1 MPAGA
6 VRRAHPD
13 PIAVAVPAAPPLSVT
28 RAALLVNGSDGAFR
42 DLIWSLLIVANRL
55 PRYPEAF
62 GRHLGMSGAMYTV
75 LIATAHMQG
84 GKGVGIRALA
94 EYMHLPAPHVTTTVG
109 RLVESGLLA
118 KRPNPR
124 DGRGVLI
131 SLTAAGE
138 AALRRLAPYQSDVND
153 VLFDGLTREDFQSL
167 ARLMETMVG
176 NSARALA
183 RVEEL
188 DRAQD
193 TARKMGRGD

>member
-6 VRRAHPD
+6 LRRTQPD
-13 PIAVAVPAAPPLSVT
+13 RASELPATPPLSVT
-28 RAALLVNGSDGAFR
+28 RPPLLVSGSDRAFR
-42 DLIWSLLIVANRL
+42 GLIWSLLIVANRL
-55 PRYPEAF
+55 PRFPEAF
-62 GRHLGMSGAMYTV
+62 GRHLGISGAMYTV
-75 LIATAHMQG
+75 LIAAAHTQG
-84 GKGVGIRALA
+84 TDGVSIRALA
-94 EYMHLPAPHVTTTVG
+94 DYMHLPAPHVTTTVG
-109 RLVESGLLA
+109 KLVDEGLLA

-153 VLFDGLTREDFQSL
+153 VLFDGLTREDFQAL
-167 ARLMETMVG
+167 AGLMETMVG

-188 DRAQD
+188 DRAQKA
-193 TARKMGRGD
+193 ARATGRGV